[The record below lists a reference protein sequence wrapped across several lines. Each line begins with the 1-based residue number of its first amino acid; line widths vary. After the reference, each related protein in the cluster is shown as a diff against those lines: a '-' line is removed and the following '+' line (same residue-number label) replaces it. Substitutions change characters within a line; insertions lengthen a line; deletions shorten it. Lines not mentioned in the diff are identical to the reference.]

1 MAGNSVFSN
10 LRQDEDGS
18 WIADYGP
25 FMLHSA
31 LQPIFSQDNEGYL
44 DIQAFEGLIRPMRAG
59 EPVQPAEFFPQVA
72 RQDMTMV
79 DSLCRTLHIFNTGA
93 LRRRNVRLFL
103 SFRPGLF
110 VADADIAREI
120 ELIRLAAHEAGMTPD
135 RIVCKLTRRGTE
147 SAELPTRLVQAFR
160 QHGFRI
166 AIDEYGA
173 DEQDSERIKLLRPD
187 YVKFEADWVRDFLEN
202 SAGLALLRH
211 LVRSFAEQGILSIF
225 EGLEDLRQVEICR
238 QVEVPLLQ
246 GYALARPQLAPTTF
260 NEEFPETGGASAALP
275 KAASDLERYN
285 PEMHMPKAV
294 APTFGMGL
302 RKGATFGKRTR

>member
-10 LRQDEDGS
+10 LRKDDDGS

-25 FMLHSA
+25 FTLHSA
-31 LQPIFSQDNEGYL
+31 LQPIFSQDREGYL
-44 DIQAFEGLIRPMRAG
+44 DIQAFEGLIRPMRG
-59 EPVQPAEFFPQVA
+59 DDPVQPAEFFPQIA
-72 RQDMTMV
+72 KPDMMMI

-93 LRRRNVRLFL
+93 LRRRNARLIL

-110 VADADIAREI
+110 VAEADIAREI
-120 ELIRLAAHEAGMTPD
+120 EMIRLAAHEAGMSPD

-173 DEQDSERIKLLRPD
+173 DERDSERINLLKPD
-187 YVKFEADWVRDFLEN
+187 YVKFEAEWVRDFLEN

-211 LVRSFAEQGILSIF
+211 LVRSFGEQGILSIF

-238 QVEVPLLQ
+238 QVDVPLLQ

-260 NEEFPETGGASAALP
+260 NEEFPEVGGAAATVVKP
-275 KAASDLERYN
+275 AADLERYN
-285 PEMHMPKAV
+285 PEVHMPRTAV
-294 APTFGMGL
+294 PSFNTGA
-302 RKGATFGKRTR
+302 RKGAAFGKRTR